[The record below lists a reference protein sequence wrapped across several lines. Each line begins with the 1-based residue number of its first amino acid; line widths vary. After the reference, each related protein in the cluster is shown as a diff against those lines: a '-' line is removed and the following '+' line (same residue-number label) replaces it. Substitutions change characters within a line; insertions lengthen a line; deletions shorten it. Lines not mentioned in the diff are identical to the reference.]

1 MVDYL
6 FNFIIFNYMVEN
18 KNLNRIFGALA
29 DPTRRIL
36 LDILKFGPKRVTELA
51 ESFEI
56 SLNAVSKHIKYL
68 EKAGLIIRHQKGRD
82 HIITLNPKPLDSAI
96 SLLNYYQEFWQRQL
110 NSLENFLNKQS
121 EKGE

>member
-1 MVDYL
+1 MVKL
-6 FNFIIFNYMVEN
+6 
-18 KNLNRIFGALA
+18 
-29 DPTRRIL
+29 
-36 LDILKFGPKRVTELA
+36 GPKRVTELA